1 MMKNSRN
8 SIQSYKKQAL
18 TLMIKEIMQTREEVH
33 KLLIEASKDPN
44 HPSNDGLKAHFEDR
58 KRKLA
63 EIQKSKVK

>member
-1 MMKNSRN
+1 
-8 SIQSYKKQAL
+8 
-18 TLMIKEIMQTREEVH
+18 MQTREEVH

-63 EIQKSKVK
+63 EIQKCVYTIKF